1 MPVHEEN
8 LDIDVKVWDA
18 ETAILTVG
26 GEMDVDTA
34 TFLHHHV
41 ANQFLHGRRHL
52 VLDLSALSFMDSSG
66 LNVVIK
72 AVREARERGGDV
84 HLVAPTPTVRRLLEI
99 TGLHVTTPL
108 HADVEEALA
117 AVGQQDSG
125 AEGAAPSAGQAASGG
140 AEE

>member
-1 MPVHEEN
+1 MPLHEEN
-8 LDIDVKVWDA
+8 LDIDVTVWDDV
-18 ETAILTVG
+18 TAVLTVG

-34 TFLHHHV
+34 TFVHHHV

-84 HLVAPTPTVRRLLEI
+84 HLVAPTPAVRRLLEI
-99 TGLHVTTPL
+99 TGLTVTTPI
-108 HADVEEALA
+108 HETIDEALA
-117 AVGQQDSG
+117 AVRQKDAVTETEARPVNQ
-125 AEGAAPSAGQAASGG
+125 ASAD
-140 AEE
+140 E